1 MSLLQSA
8 IFSIWELEGAK
19 EEIRNH
25 IGKRHVGE
33 VRQEIGVLG
42 RLGKKNILE

>member
-1 MSLLQSA
+1 MSLLQLG

-19 EEIRNH
+19 EEIRDH
-25 IGKRHVGE
+25 IKKRHLRDIE
-33 VRQEIGVLG
+33 REIGVLG